1 MSEQDKGQ
9 IFEAL
14 LEHIRQTRGFDFTGY
29 KRLSLQRRVIKQ
41 MRTHSIDNFSDYLD
55 YLEVHPE
62 EFLPLFNTVL
72 INVTDFFRD
81 LPAWEYLWKQ
91 LLPKLLAKIPADEP
105 IRIWSAGCS
114 SGEEAYTLAMILSE
128 LLEPSEFRQRVK
140 IYATDVDEDALAQ
153 ARRANYSLRDL
164 QSVPEALRN
173 KYFEPLAA
181 DRYVFRQD
189 LRRSVIFGRHDLVQ
203 DAPISHLDLLVCRNT
218 LMYFNA
224 ETQGRIVSRMHFAL
238 SPRGALFLGKAE
250 MLLTHGTLFSP
261 IHLPYR
267 IFEKVP
273 SNHRRDRVFAFEP
286 SSLQN
291 TGDQLAMQGLL
302 KDAAFNAIA
311 LAHIVVDIKGELIM
325 ANHRACALFNVSRQ
339 DLGKPFHDLELSY
352 RPLELR
358 TRIQQVY
365 AKKEALLIEN
375 VERPRSEGGPEFFNV
390 QLMPL
395 RGNGGNGGN
404 DENLIGVSITFDE
417 VTRYHQ
423 LQIEVHSYEQNL
435 ATANEELQSSNEEL
449 ETTNEEL
456 QSTNE
461 ELETTNEELQS
472 TNEELE
478 TMNEELQSTNEE
490 LQTMNDELQMRT
502 KEAGQ
507 STAYLTSVLASIDA
521 GVVVLDRQFNILT
534 WNKATSDLWG
544 LRLDEVEGQSFWSL
558 DIGLP
563 VDDLRETIRS
573 CLNGEDRIEFIHL
586 ASINRRGKTFD
597 CRITCTPLMGPDH
610 DRQGVILLME
620 ETPQ

>member
-29 KRLSLQRRVIKQ
+29 KRLSLQRRVTKQ
-41 MRTHSIDNFSDYLD
+41 MRTHSIENFGDYLD

-91 LLPKLLAKIPADEP
+91 LLPKLLAKIPAAEP

-153 ARRANYSLRDL
+153 ARRANYSSRDL
-164 QSVPEALRN
+164 QSVPEALRD

-261 IHLPYR
+261 INLPYR

-286 SSLQN
+286 SSLQD

-302 KDAAFNAIA
+302 RDAAFNAIA

-395 RGNGGNGGN
+395 RGNGGN
-404 DENLIGVSITFDE
+404 DEDLIGVSITFDE